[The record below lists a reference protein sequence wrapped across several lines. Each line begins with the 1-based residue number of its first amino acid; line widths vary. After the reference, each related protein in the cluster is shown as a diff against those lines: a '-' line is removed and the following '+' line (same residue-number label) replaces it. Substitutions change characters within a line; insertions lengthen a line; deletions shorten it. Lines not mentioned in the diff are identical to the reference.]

1 MTKPNNVTV
10 QNNLNNKKKEVNK
23 MDKTN
28 KKDDKSTWAIGG
40 GVLMGVGAGF
50 FFLKESPLAFVACIL
65 LGIGLGLVITSII
78 SSK

>member
-1 MTKPNNVTV
+1 
-10 QNNLNNKKKEVNK
+10 

-28 KKDDKSTWAIGG
+28 KKEDKSTWAIGG
-40 GVLMGVGAGF
+40 GVLIGIGAGF

-78 SSK
+78 SRK